1 MEVGLEI
8 VLGYCAYSSEAENRR
23 RLFSSMS
30 KAQALLKS
38 IKLLLCPILSVVAQ
52 ELSNCIN
59 ISDRQAIDSE
69 RSGSI
74 VLMTTMKMP
83 CKD

>member
-59 ISDRQAIDSE
+59 ISDRQAIDSG

>member
-1 MEVGLEI
+1 MGED
-8 VLGYCAYSSEAENRR
+8 
-23 RLFSSMS
+23 
-30 KAQALLKS
+30 LLKS
-38 IKLLLCPILSVVAQ
+38 IKLLLCPILSAVAQ

-59 ISDRQAIDSE
+59 LSDRQTIVSR

-83 CKD
+83 CED